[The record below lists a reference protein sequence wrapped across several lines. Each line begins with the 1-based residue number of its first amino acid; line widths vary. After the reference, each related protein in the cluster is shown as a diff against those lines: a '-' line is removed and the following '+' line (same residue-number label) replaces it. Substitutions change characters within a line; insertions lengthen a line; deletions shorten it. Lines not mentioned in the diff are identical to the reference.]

1 MLEKALEDLQNKV
14 RKAAFLAEGM
24 VNKAIKALK
33 ERKGE
38 LAREVI
44 EKNEEEM
51 DLLDLEITED
61 VIRIFARYQP
71 KARDLR
77 MTLAIFNITRHLERI
92 GDHAVNI
99 AEYTLDLV
107 DKPLVKPLIDI
118 PRMAQIA
125 SEMLKD
131 SINAFIGGDA
141 EEALRVI
148 ERDNEVDNLLEQ
160 VRRELITHMVS
171 NSSTIDRGLKLTSI
185 ARNLERIADLAT
197 NIAEEAVFLEK
208 GKIIKHTKSWQEP
221 EK

>member
-24 VNKAIKALK
+24 VNKAEKALE

-44 EKNEEEM
+44 DKDEEEL

-61 VIRIFARYQP
+61 VVRIFARYQP

-77 MTLAIFNITRHLERI
+77 MTLAIFNISRYLERV
-92 GDHAVNI
+92 GDHTVNI

-107 DKPLVKPLIDI
+107 DKPPVKPLIDI
-118 PRMAQIA
+118 PRMTQIA
-125 SEMLKD
+125 SEMLRD
-131 SINAFIGGDA
+131 SIDAFMKGDP
-141 EEALRVI
+141 EGALRVI
-148 ERDNEVDNLLEQ
+148 ERDDEVDNLLEQ
-160 VRRELITHMVS
+160 VRRELVTYMVS
-171 NSSTIDRGLKLTSI
+171 DSSTIDRGLKLTSI

-208 GKIIKHTKSWQEP
+208 GKIIKHTKP
-221 EK
+221 K

>member
-24 VNKAIKALK
+24 VNKAEKALE

-44 EKNEEEM
+44 EKDEEEL

-77 MTLAIFNITRHLERI
+77 MTLAIFNISRYLERA

-107 DKPLVKPLIDI
+107 DKPLVKPLIDM

-131 SINAFIGGDA
+131 SINAFMRGDA

-148 ERDNEVDNLLEQ
+148 ERDDEVDNLLEQ
-160 VRRELITHMVS
+160 VRRELITYMVS
-171 NSSTIDRGLKLTSI
+171 DSSTINRGLKLTSI

-208 GKIIKHTKSWQEP
+208 GKIIKHTKP
-221 EK
+221 